1 MNLNESPGVKSVR
14 ESSALPFF
22 PRYLAYDVGTKGPD
36 SHERAGFAARICLDD
51 MKIILFVFLTLVFI
65 LAFDSRSSA
74 ASVSGKVVEIHY
86 GAGTSNPADQV
97 IVTLYRMNQ
106 YLDRPDGP
114 KVASLTTKIDGL
126 FHFDNIP
133 KGEYLLRVRGVKSW
147 GPELGPEVDRRISIL
162 TDDAAVEPE
171 TIVIDYKDSPP
182 G

>member
-1 MNLNESPGVKSVR
+1 MKSDY
-14 ESSALPFF
+14 STSGWFFGSPFF
-22 PRYLAYDVGTKGPD
+22 PRYLAYVAGKKGPD
-36 SHERAGFAARICLDD
+36 WHECPGFAARISSEG
-51 MKIILFVFLTLVFI
+51 MKTILFVFLTLFFI

-114 KVASLTTKIDGL
+114 KLGSFITKIDGL
-126 FHFDNIP
+126 FRFDNIP
-133 KGEYLLRVRGVKSW
+133 KGEYLLRVQGVKSW
-147 GPELGPEVDRRISIL
+147 GPELGPELDKRISIL
-162 TDDAAVEPE
+162 RDDEAVEPE

>member
-1 MNLNESPGVKSVR
+1 
-14 ESSALPFF
+14 
-22 PRYLAYDVGTKGPD
+22 
-36 SHERAGFAARICLDD
+36 
-51 MKIILFVFLTLVFI
+51 MKTIPFVFLTLFFI

-86 GAGTSNPADQV
+86 GAGTSNPATQV

-114 KVASLTTKIDGL
+114 KLASFITKNDGL
-126 FHFDNIP
+126 FHFENIP
-133 KGEYLLRVRGVKSW
+133 KGEYMLRVQGVKSW
-147 GPELGPEVDRRISIL
+147 GPDLGPELDRRISIL
-162 TDDAAVEPE
+162 RDDEAVEPE